1 MGEYATRL
9 NVNEYENFI
18 KEIKTFLI
26 NNDLKIKDL
35 ANATGYSIFTVYGAL
50 SDYNRCGRFF
60 VASVIEWMENYE
72 KSN

>member
-9 NVNEYENFI
+9 NINEYENFI
-18 KEIKTFLI
+18 KEIKTFLV

-35 ANATGYSIFTVYGAL
+35 ANATGYSILTVYGAL

-60 VASVIEWMENYE
+60 VAAVIEWMENYE